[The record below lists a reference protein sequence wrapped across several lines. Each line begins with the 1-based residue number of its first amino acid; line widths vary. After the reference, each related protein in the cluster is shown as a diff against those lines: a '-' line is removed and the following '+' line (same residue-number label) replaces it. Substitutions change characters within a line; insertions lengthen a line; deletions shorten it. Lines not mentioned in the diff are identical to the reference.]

1 MPKTRD
7 SQSEIRELTQT
18 FAEQLE
24 ALVRRSTVER
34 IVATLGGQLSTP
46 ARRKPGRPAG
56 STQKSAGV
64 RIAKAP
70 KGRRRTADDV
80 ERMGES
86 LLTYVKQHPDQ
97 RADQIAKALRTDVGT
112 MRLPM
117 KALIK
122 RRKVKTKGQRRGTTY
137 RAV

>member
-1 MPKTRD
+1 MPRTKD
-7 SQSEIRELTQT
+7 AQSEIRELAQQ

-24 ALVRRSTVER
+24 AVVRRSTLESLL
-34 IVATLGGQLSTP
+34 ATLGGQLSAP

-56 STQKSAGV
+56 STNKSAGA
-64 RIAKAP
+64 RIVKAAK
-70 KGRRRTADDV
+70 GHRRTAADV

-86 LLTYVKQHPDQ
+86 LLAHVKKQPHQ
-97 RADQIAKALRTDVGT
+97 RAEQIAKALHTDVGT

-122 RRKVKTKGQRRGTTY
+122 ARKIKTKGQRRGMTY
-137 RAV
+137 HAS